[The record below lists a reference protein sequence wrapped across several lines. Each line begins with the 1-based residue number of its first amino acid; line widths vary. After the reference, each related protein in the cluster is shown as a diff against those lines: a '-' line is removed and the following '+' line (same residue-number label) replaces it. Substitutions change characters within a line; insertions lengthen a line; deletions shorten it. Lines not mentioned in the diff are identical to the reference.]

1 VSVGPGVQPASRW
14 PMAGEFRAGCRCNAG
29 MTCGA
34 CRDRGRVRSARL
46 GLGRPAGPE
55 RFRAVTRPRARLRS
69 KRKRNPRVTEAP
81 QPHAAMKRRLGGRP
95 CTRHGCA
102 ASAARH
108 STAAHPAARA
118 RARVMSSHGRAPRRR
133 SGQVSFGRATH
144 GVIAHNA
151 PVHQRPSSPGRWAPP
166 NAAGRRGMSCHALT
180 LAARPQAGW

>member
-1 VSVGPGVQPASRW
+1 MSVGPGVQPASRW

-55 RFRAVTRPRARLRS
+55 RFRAVTWPRDRLRP

-102 ASAARH
+102 ASAAQRRTRPPAREHESRRLMDKRH
-108 STAAHPAARA
+108 DGAAARF
-118 RARVMSSHGRAPRRR
+118 H
-133 SGQVSFGRATH
+133 SGVTTH
-144 GVIAHNA
+144 RVIAHNA
-151 PVHQRPSSPGRWAPP
+151 PVDQRPSSPGRWAA
-166 NAAGRRGMSCHALT
+166 NAAGGRGMSCHALT
-180 LAARPQAGW
+180 LAARPQAGC